1 MSFKAFEDST
11 ASLDIGGL
19 TLENNEDR
27 VSIYGSLNIGR
38 DRQGLAQ
45 AKQLQT
51 IINDMVQTLE
61 QQNLPTQIETF
72 EAKRVKNPF
81 ASDSDAEGEG
91 EGDGDADNDTNADS
105 AKK

>member
-1 MSFKAFEDST
+1 MSFKAFEDSI

-45 AKQLQT
+45 VKQLQT

-61 QQNLPTQIETF
+61 QQNLPAQIETF

-81 ASDSDAEGEG
+81 ASDSDFEGE
-91 EGDGDADNDTNADS
+91 GDADNDINADS

>member
-1 MSFKAFEDST
+1 MSFKAFEDSI

-45 AKQLQT
+45 VKQLQT

-61 QQNLPTQIETF
+61 QQNLPAQIETF

-81 ASDSDAEGEG
+81 ASDSDFES

>member
-1 MSFKAFEDST
+1 MSFKAFEDSI

-45 AKQLQT
+45 VKQLQT

-61 QQNLPTQIETF
+61 QQNLPAQIETF

-81 ASDSDAEGEG
+81 ASDSDFEGE
-91 EGDGDADNDTNADS
+91 GDADNDTNADS

>member
-19 TLENNEDR
+19 TVENNEDR

-45 AKQLQT
+45 VKQLQT

-61 QQNLPTQIETF
+61 QQNLPAQIETF

-81 ASDSDAEGEG
+81 ASDSDFEGE
-91 EGDGDADNDTNADS
+91 GDADNDTNADS

>member
-51 IINDMVQTLE
+51 IINEMVQTLE
-61 QQNLPTQIETF
+61 QQNLPAQIETF
-72 EAKRVKNPF
+72 VAKRVKNPF
-81 ASDSDAEGEG
+81 ASDSDFEGE
-91 EGDGDADNDTNADS
+91 GDADNDTNADS

>member
-1 MSFKAFEDST
+1 MSFKAFNDST

-19 TLENNEDR
+19 TLENNTDR

-45 AKQLQT
+45 AKQLQN
-51 IINDMVQTLE
+51 IINEMVTTLE
-61 QQNLPTQIETF
+61 QQDLPAQIETF
-72 EAKRVKNPF
+72 AAKQVKNPF
-81 ASDSDAEGEG
+81 ASESDSDSN
-91 EGDGDADNDTNADS
+91 ADNDTNADS

>member
-61 QQNLPTQIETF
+61 QQNLPAQIETF

-81 ASDSDAEGEG
+81 ASDSDFES